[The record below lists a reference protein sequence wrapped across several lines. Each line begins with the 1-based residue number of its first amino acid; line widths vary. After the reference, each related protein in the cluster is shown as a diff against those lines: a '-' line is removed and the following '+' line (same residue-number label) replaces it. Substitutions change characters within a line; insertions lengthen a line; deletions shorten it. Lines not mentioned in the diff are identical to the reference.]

1 MSKLDRDTL
10 EILTGE
16 YVLGLVQGGPR
27 AQLARLIATDP
38 VLQDLVDHWE
48 RRLAPMIDLAPNQAP
63 ANSVWTMIQRATI
76 EQMVQQRVLPPEPD
90 PEPEPAAAFNFA
102 DLLPDAVSPM
112 KAEALPLPTPDFPP
126 PPQSPSPPPSSPTPA
141 VPKPGLWSNAGL
153 WRGVAGL
160 SLALAAVTAAA
171 LWLQP
176 APPPAPP
183 AREPAGGQKLAV
195 LVDQQRTASWLMR
208 TDTAGQRLTINPV
221 RPLPPPDGQS
231 YVLWLVVD
239 PDLPPVNLGR
249 LPPAGRIIDAL
260 PGLFTQASQ
269 IGISLDSAQDITQA
283 ALPQLANM
291 DYLGAIVQLEAP
303 SP

>member
-48 RRLAPMIDLAPNQAP
+48 RRLAPMVDLAPNQAP

-76 EQMVQQRVLPPEPD
+76 EQMVQQRVLPPEPE

-102 DLLPDAVSPM
+102 DLLPDAEPSA
-112 KAEALPLPTPDFPP
+112 KSEALTLPSPDLITAAPE
-126 PPQSPSPPPSSPTPA
+126 PSPPTIA
-141 VPKPGLWSNAGL
+141 PKPGLWSNTGL

-160 SLALAAVTAAA
+160 SLVLAIVTTAA

-176 APPPAPP
+176 EPPAPPP

-208 TDTAGQRLTINPV
+208 TDATGQRLTINPV
-221 RPLPPPDGQS
+221 RPLTPPDGQI

-269 IGISLDSAQDITQA
+269 IGITLDATSDITQA
-283 ALPQLANM
+283 TLPQLTGMA
-291 DYLGAIVQLEAP
+291 YLGAIVQLEAP

>member
-48 RRLAPMIDLAPNQAP
+48 RRLAPIIDLAPSLPP

-76 EQMVQQRVLPPEPD
+76 EQMVQHHVLPPEPE
-90 PEPEPAAAFNFA
+90 PEPEPAPTFNFA
-102 DLLPDAVSPM
+102 DLLPDNEPAPPPAAISLPSPDPVR
-112 KAEALPLPTPDFPP
+112 APP
-126 PPQSPSPPPSSPTPA
+126 PPSASAPTTA
-141 VPKPGLWSNAGL
+141 KPGLWSNTGL
-153 WRGVAGL
+153 WRAVAGL
-160 SLALAAVTAAA
+160 SLVLATVTAVA

-176 APPPAPP
+176 SPPPPPPAQ
-183 AREPAGGQKLAV
+183 EPAGGQKLAV
-195 LVDQQRTASWLMR
+195 LVDAQRHASWLMR
-208 TDTAGQRLTINPV
+208 TDAAGQRLTINPV
-221 RPLPPPDGQS
+221 RPLTPPDGQS

-249 LPPAGRIIDAL
+249 LPPSGRIIDAL

-269 IGISLDSAQDITQA
+269 IGISLDSNADAGQA
-283 ALPQLANM
+283 TLPQLSSMA
-291 DYLGAIVQLEAP
+291 YLGAIVQLEAA